1 MDRST
6 TKVTKVLAY
15 VTRDCEDGRREL
27 LVFDHRDFPEA
38 GIQVPA
44 GTVKL
49 RELPDVAVIREVEE
63 ETGIA
68 GCRLLSKLGV
78 YDWFNP
84 YTGQVNERHVFH
96 LAAPAGTMDSWTWVE
111 TDGGTVLELEGYVFL
126 LRWVG
131 LDEPLELAGD
141 QGDFLGAIR

>member
-15 VTRDCEDGRREL
+15 VTRDSAAGSREL

-44 GTVKL
+44 GTVNAG
-49 RELPDVAVIREVEE
+49 ELPEVAVTREVEE

-68 GCRLLSKLGV
+68 GCRLLAKLGV

-96 LAAPAGTMDSWTWVE
+96 LAAPAGTKDSWSWVE
-111 TDGGTVLELEGYVFL
+111 TDGGRVPELEGYVFL
-126 LRWVG
+126 LR
-131 LDEPLELAGD
+131 
-141 QGDFLGAIR
+141 